1 MLTMKAS
8 SVGLVS
14 VFASACLG
22 IVAILA
28 PTVHGEQDKA
38 AREKKKPS
46 MSLRAS
52 PSAGFSPLRVSLVA
66 EIKGG
71 DDDFAE
77 FYCPTVEWVWGD
89 DTRAESTVD
98 CDPYESGKSEI
109 RRVYRMSRIFP
120 TSGNYRVEFRL
131 KQNDKVVGSTSTTVQ
146 VRPGVRDGGTCC
158 DSFTPDIK
166 RP

>member
-1 MLTMKAS
+1 MMTMKAS

-14 VFASACLG
+14 VLALACLG
-22 IVAILA
+22 MIV
-28 PTVHGEQDKA
+28 PTVHGQQDKENE
-38 AREKKKPS
+38 EKKKPS

-52 PSAGFSPLRVSLVA
+52 PSAGFSPLRVFLTA

-109 RRVYRMSRIFP
+109 RRVYTVSRIFP
-120 TSGNYRVEFRL
+120 TSGNFKVEFRL
-131 KQNDKVVGSTSTTVQ
+131 KQKDKVVGATSTTVQ
-146 VRPGVRDGGTCC
+146 VRPGVRDGGGGN
-158 DSFTPDIK
+158 
-166 RP
+166 